1 LAYVL
6 KEYLMILVLNLLRKD
21 IMTFSKFLSKINF
34 FIISSILLTLML
46 VLLLVTF
53 KYVSGEF
60 NFKMKYKDKKIEEL
74 DTTVKI

>member
-1 LAYVL
+1 
-6 KEYLMILVLNLLRKD
+6 
-21 IMTFSKFLSKINF
+21 MTFSKFLSKINF